1 VRNFTA
7 RSSPLREEG
16 IKPGIMSLKDIFCQD
31 NAVELL
37 LRGYLSEH
45 TAHAYIFAGADGV
58 GKFKTA
64 YEFGKLLLCEKPL
77 PEKNFA
83 DSCGKCES
91 CRCFEAGTHPDF
103 VHVYKEL
110 LEFTEDGKGRE
121 APVEMP
127 IDVIREFLV
136 GQVSKKPTLSAR
148 RVFVVSEAEKLNIS
162 SQNALLKVLEEPPV
176 YCCIILLCT
185 RLERLLATTKSRCQ
199 IIRFGPIDQQRIFA
213 ELSQM
218 GLGKKEAR
226 FFSRLAQGSIGQ
238 ASSWA
243 QLESAGASL
252 YQRKIELIESLAEY
266 KYEDS
271 LELAQR
277 FVQASKE
284 LGEAWAKADAAT
296 SKSDIGRRACQTI
309 IRIVISALNDAMKL
323 NLGDESNMTNT
334 DQKEQI
340 AALARKFSP
349 EEAAERI
356 ADCFETL
363 RWVESS
369 VNEKL
374 LFEQLLLKLAG
385 CDKMKVQQ

>member
-1 VRNFTA
+1 
-7 RSSPLREEG
+7 
-16 IKPGIMSLKDIFCQD
+16 MSLKDIFCQD
-31 NAVELL
+31 NAVGLL

-45 TAHAYIFAGADGV
+45 SAHAYIFTGAEGV
-58 GKFKTA
+58 GKFETA
-64 YEFGKLLLCEKPL
+64 REFGKLLLCKEL
-77 PEKNFA
+77 QIKNRFA
-83 DSCGKCES
+83 DNCGECES
-91 CRCFEAGTHPDF
+91 CRCFEAGSHPDF

-110 LEFTEDGKGRE
+110 LEFTEDGKGRA

-127 IDVIREFLV
+127 IDVIREFLA

-148 RVFVVSEAEKLNIS
+148 KVFVISEAEKLNIS
-162 SQNALLKVLEEPPV
+162 SQNALLKSLEEPPA

-199 IIRFGPIDQQRIFA
+199 IIRFGPIDEQRIFA
-213 ELSQM
+213 RLGEM

-238 ASSWA
+238 ACSWA
-243 QLESAGASL
+243 QLELDGASL
-252 YQRKIELIESLAEY
+252 FQRKIELVESLAKY

-271 LELAQR
+271 LELAKR
-277 FVQASKE
+277 FLQMSKE
-284 LGEAWAKADAAT
+284 IGEVWAKADTAT
-296 SKSDIGRRACQTI
+296 SKSDIGRRASQTI

-340 AALARKFSP
+340 AALAQNFSL
-349 EEAAERI
+349 EEAAEKI
-356 ADCFETL
+356 ADCFEAL

-374 LFEQLLLKLAG
+374 LFEQLLLKLARY
-385 CDKMKVQQ
+385 DKMKV

>member
-1 VRNFTA
+1 
-7 RSSPLREEG
+7 
-16 IKPGIMSLKDIFCQD
+16 MSLSDIFCQD
-31 NAVELL
+31 NAVGLL
-37 LRGYLSEH
+37 LLGYLSKH
-45 TAHAYIFAGADGV
+45 NAHAYIFAGADGV

-64 YEFGKLLLCEKPL
+64 YEFGKLLLCEKPQI
-77 PEKNFA
+77 KKDFA
-83 DSCGKCES
+83 DSCGKCKS
-91 CRCFEAGTHPDF
+91 CRCFEAGSHPDF

-110 LEFTEDGKGRE
+110 LEFTEDGKGRA

-148 RVFVVSEAEKLNIS
+148 KVFVVSEAEKLNIS
-162 SQNALLKVLEEPPV
+162 SQNALLKVLEEPPG
-176 YCCIILLCT
+176 YCCIMLLCT

-199 IIRFGPIDQQRIFA
+199 IIRFGPVDEQRIFA
-213 ELSQM
+213 KLGEM

-243 QLESAGASL
+243 QLELDGASL
-252 YQRKIELIESLAEY
+252 YQTKIELVDSLAEY

-277 FVQASKE
+277 FVQAGKE
-284 LGEAWAKADAAT
+284 LGEAWAKTDAAT

-309 IRIVISALNDAMKL
+309 IRIVISALNDVMKL
-323 NLGDESNMTNT
+323 SLGDESNMTNA

-340 AALARKFSP
+340 AALARDFGP

-356 ADCFETL
+356 ADCFESL
-363 RWVESS
+363 HWVESS

-374 LFEQLLLKLAG
+374 LFERLLLKLASY
-385 CDKMKVQQ
+385 DKIKVCQ

>member
-1 VRNFTA
+1 
-7 RSSPLREEG
+7 
-16 IKPGIMSLKDIFCQD
+16 
-31 NAVELL
+31 
-37 LRGYLSEH
+37 
-45 TAHAYIFAGADGV
+45 
-58 GKFKTA
+58 
-64 YEFGKLLLCEKPL
+64 
-77 PEKNFA
+77 
-83 DSCGKCES
+83 
-91 CRCFEAGTHPDF
+91 
-103 VHVYKEL
+103 
-110 LEFTEDGKGRE
+110 
-121 APVEMP
+121 
-127 IDVIREFLV
+127 
-136 GQVSKKPTLSAR
+136 
-148 RVFVVSEAEKLNIS
+148 
-162 SQNALLKVLEEPPV
+162 
-176 YCCIILLCT
+176 
-185 RLERLLATTKSRCQ
+185 
-199 IIRFGPIDQQRIFA
+199 
-213 ELSQM
+213 M

-284 LGEAWAKADAAT
+284 LGEAWAKADATT